1 MFIYMN
7 TDNKIIRPF
16 PLEELNVILG
26 GIKENT
32 TYNFYLNILETEE
45 VDESLKF
52 LTDIGLPQLNY
63 RVVAKIMFRKLADSF
78 GITKLDKNLL
88 LIDYPRIL
96 KEVYR
101 YFRNIEVDIDSVYK
115 NNNDIYEFLE
125 YFNNNPIIRETQK
138 KIAGVIENNGSIIN
152 FRMFD
157 EESIDDL
164 IGADNPKDSKEIDI
178 MVNINNILFDYY
190 FLTHE
195 KRFHTWYYPFE
206 HLKEKDPKNMI
217 LNRWALLLKA
227 IDFDVEPND
236 EIPEMTKRF
245 ITRHYSFTKR
255 YDILNEEFEHKLVL
269 STSV

>member
-1 MFIYMN
+1 MD
-7 TDNKIIRPF
+7 TVENKIIRAF

-26 GIKENT
+26 GIRERT
-32 TYNFYLNILETEE
+32 IYNFYLNILDTEE
-45 VDESLKF
+45 TDESLKF
-52 LTDIGLPQLNY
+52 LTDIGFPQLNY

-78 GITKLDKNLL
+78 GITKLDKNLH
-88 LIDYPRIL
+88 LINYPRIL

-101 YFRNIEVDIDSVYK
+101 YFRNIEVAIDSVYK

-125 YFNNNPIIRETQK
+125 YFNNNPIIRETQE
-138 KIAGVIENNGSIIN
+138 KIAGVIDNNGSIIN
-152 FRMFD
+152 FSIMD
-157 EESIDDL
+157 NESIDDL
-164 IGADNPKDSKEIDI
+164 IGADNPKDFKTIDI
-178 MVNINNILFDYY
+178 IVNANNILFNYY
-190 FLTHE
+190 FLIHE

-236 EIPEMTKRF
+236 ENPEMTKRF

-255 YDILNEEFEHKLVL
+255 YDILNEEFEQQHK
-269 STSV
+269 